1 MERAFFD
8 LVCLKLLVSKVLSYG
23 IICGAVLVKVPQIV
37 KIVRSRSTAGLA
49 PSMYVLENLGY
60 LITVVY
66 NLRHGY
72 PFSTFGEAVFL
83 LLQGFVLVALFGV
96 FNRRLGLTVAGAGV
110 FAALAYFLGQVATPA
125 QLAQAQMAT
134 IPIFAASR
142 LPQIARNYTSGST
155 GVLSLVTV
163 LLNALGS
170 CARVFTTL
178 TEVQDQAVLL
188 AVCSSATLNLVL
200 LGQLALYWNADA
212 AKAKAAPVK
221 AGSSGS
227 SSEKKKGK
235 QGASKPSKQE

>member
-8 LVCLKLLVSKVLSYG
+8 FVCLKLLVSKLLSYG

-37 KIVRSRSTAGLA
+37 KIVRSKSTAGLA
-49 PSMYVLENLGY
+49 PSMYVLENIGY
-60 LITVVY
+60 LITVIY
-66 NLRHGY
+66 NLRNGY
-72 PFSTFGEAVFL
+72 AFSTFGEAVFL

-96 FNRRLGLTVAGAGV
+96 FNKRLGLTVAGASV
-110 FAALAYFLGQVATPA
+110 FAAFAYFLGQVATPA

-142 LPQIARNYTSGST
+142 LPQIARNYQAGST

-170 CARVFTTL
+170 SARVFTTL
-178 TEVQDQAVLL
+178 TEVQDQVVLMG
-188 AVCSSATLNLVL
+188 VCSSAIMNLVL
-200 LGQLALYWNADA
+200 LLQLALYWNADA

-221 AGSSGS
+221 GASSSAGSS
-227 SSEKKKGK
+227 KKGK